1 MMALVG
7 LILVIENMYMETFP
21 TVHMKSVW
29 ISVSAWVSLNIQ
41 QPEKQ
46 ESDLNQVTRFL

>member
-7 LILVIENMYMETFP
+7 LILVIENMY
-21 TVHMKSVW
+21 TVRMKSVW
-29 ISVSAWVSLNIQ
+29 ISVSAWVSFNIQ